1 MEKHTIQCFIRATYH
16 ICVLNIACA
25 GACECDRTPLLSS
38 LGIPKNIGGKTGSDD
53 PQSYSNRLLIYPISL

>member
-1 MEKHTIQCFIRATYH
+1 MEKHTIQCFRPATYH

-38 LGIPKNIGGKTGSDD
+38 PGIPKNMGVKQGQMTPKVA
-53 PQSYSNRLLIYPISL
+53 PIDY